1 MIKKTFCLIVAL
13 GMVISFSACKKSN
26 TSSDSSTYSSSEA
39 ENSDGSASA
48 QGSETQNSSEASN
61 TSGKSES
68 ASSGKTV
75 SRATSGN
82 VNGGLSGVPKS
93 LKGTTLT
100 IYSWNVLNDVPG
112 ANNLI
117 KTFQSKTGIKVKW
130 LVGSYDNY
138 QSEIAAMVA
147 AKNSPDIIRMR
158 GVVPGTLSLMDPITV
173 SGYDF
178 KDSAWDSFVS
188 QTYTF
193 NGKTYAVNLKNT
205 LLQQPLTM
213 FYNTELIAKYDLSDP
228 YTIWMKNK
236 SDWNWNKFIEICRQ
250 YKSAAGSD
258 STPWTL
264 NLYTDY
270 AMTYGASVI
279 KRDGDKFVS
288 GMGDSTLLKG
298 FQKMAEFKSEKLWSD
313 RWDMNGF
320 NTGKY
325 LFFGPAIISAR
336 KAQFQLTDLKA
347 KGALGVV
354 PYPCV
359 PGQSTYYQNIFEV
372 EAYGIPKGA
381 KNAEAVP
388 YFLRYYLDADNYN
401 ENQFFNDKKILNVYK
416 YCMTKTTLVP
426 EYSRHLMLYSSC
438 SDEYTK
444 LNTQLLSASPNQIQS
459 ILNSYEPVVQRA
471 LKEQNQAISALK

>member
-1 MIKKTFCLIVAL
+1 MIKKTLCIILTLAMLMAL
-13 GMVISFSACKKSN
+13 GACKSGN
-26 TSSDSSTYSSSEA
+26 TSSDSSVYESSEA
-39 ENSDGSASA
+39 ENNSENDSNASSDAG
-48 QGSETQNSSEASN
+48 NSTDMSKDSSKTESN
-61 TSGKSES
+61 TSS
-68 ASSGKTV
+68 KTTSKV
-75 SRATSGN
+75 SSGN
-82 VNGGLSGVPKS
+82 VVGGLSGVPKS
-93 LKGTTLT
+93 LRGTTLT

-138 QSEIAAMVA
+138 QSEIAAMIA

-158 GVVPGTLSLMDPITV
+158 GVVPGTLSLMDPVTV

-178 KDSAWDSFVS
+178 KDDIWDSFVS
-188 QTYTF
+188 DTYTF

-205 LLQQPLTM
+205 LLQQPVTM

-228 YTIWMKNK
+228 YTIWMRNK
-236 SDWNWNKFIEICRQ
+236 SDWNWDKFIEIARA

-270 AMTYGASVI
+270 AMTYGASMI
-279 KRDGDKFVS
+279 KREGDKFVS
-288 GMGDSTLLKG
+288 AMGDSTLLKG
-298 FQKMAEFKSEKLWSD
+298 LQKMAEFGSEKLWSD
-313 RWDMNGF
+313 RWDINGF

-359 PGQSTYYQNIFEV
+359 SGQSTYYQNVFEV

-388 YFLRYYLDADNYN
+388 YFLRYYLDADNYD

-438 SDEYTK
+438 SDEYVELRTK
-444 LNTQLLSASPNQIQS
+444 LFSANSSQIQS

-471 LKEQNQAISALK
+471 LKEQNDAIAALK